1 MSKRDHF
8 FKLNLITNQVRN
20 VILLFTLLFVFTSKI
35 WATDNTPQPRPNRAV
50 VGRVIDKKTE
60 SPVEYATVAL
70 YQMPGKKLVTGV
82 VTNQK
87 GVFMLKGVKN
97 GSYQLEIKYIGYDKH
112 LSKQFH
118 VTDQN
123 NFIRIGQV
131 ILAPNAKLLNE
142 VEVVGNN
149 RNIEYKIDK
158 KVVNVSK
165 QLTATAG
172 TAVDVLENVP
182 SVTVDVNGDVSLRG
196 STSFTVLIDGKPTV
210 LDANDALKQI
220 PSASIQNIELITNP
234 SVKYD
239 PDGTSGIINI
249 ITKKN
254 KLTGISGMAS
264 LSGGTFD
271 NYNGNLLL
279 NWRKND
285 FNFTLG
291 GNFRNGNFPYDTENR
306 RETFSND
313 TTWVTSSYG
322 EGKRNYSMQSFNA
335 GVEWNFSDK
344 DMLSV
349 SGRFGQFNMNM
360 GSDLTYTE
368 LVKTSKETISE
379 KQYLSSENA
388 DRQRKFYSVNTTYTH
403 DFAKKGHQ
411 IEAQF
416 NAMQRDAMDDSG
428 SILTDMDGK
437 ITDGKNNSEDG
448 PSKRYVTKIDYT
460 LPLANDSKFEAGFQ
474 SRVQN
479 STDDTKLYNYDV
491 ASGDYV
497 IDNKFS
503 RVTDYQR
510 DIYSMYAQYN
520 TQIDKFGVQAGFR
533 EEYTDRVISSDTDN
547 STATVRRW
555 DWFPT
560 LHLSYNIT
568 DNDQLMTSYTKRIK
582 RTRGYY
588 LEPFITW
595 VDNFNV
601 RQGNPNLIP
610 ELIDSYE
617 VTYLK
622 DFGRNF
628 LSVDLYYRVTHNKVE
643 QIESV
648 YDENIIMRTPENIGQ
663 DYSFGTEITLGV
675 SPFKWWK
682 INLMGNLYDYR
693 VEGQL
698 NDQDFSRSSFNWT
711 GRFNNTFIINK
722 TTSFQINNTYQSGS
736 VTAQGSKEGYYSMNI
751 AARKSFFDRKL
762 NATIQMRNALNTINY
777 ESYSEA
783 PGLTTYNST
792 TYGWPMVNLTLSYTF
807 NNFKRSMKKRGE
819 GSSDM
824 DMEGF

>member
-1 MSKRDHF
+1 MKNAILF
-8 FKLNLITNQVRN
+8 FS
-20 VILLFTLLFVFTSKI
+20 LLFVTTTKV
-35 WATDNTPQPRPNRAV
+35 WASENTPQPRPTRGI

-60 SPVEYATVAL
+60 GPVEYATVAL
-70 YQMPGKKLVTGV
+70 YQTPERKLITGV

-87 GVFMLKGVKN
+87 GIFILKDIMN
-97 GSYQLEIKYIGYDKH
+97 GSYELEIKYIGYDKYV
-112 LSKQFH
+112 SKQFK

-123 NFIRIGQV
+123 KFIRIGQV
-131 ILAPNAKLLNE
+131 ILAPNSKLLNE
-142 VEVVGNN
+142 VEIVGNN
-149 RNIEYKIDK
+149 KDIEYQIDK
-158 KVVNVSK
+158 KIVNVSK

-249 ITKKN
+249 VTKKN
-254 KLTGISGMAS
+254 KLTGVSGMAS

-279 NWRKND
+279 NWRKNK

-291 GNFRNGNFPYDTENR
+291 GNFRNGNFPYDTESH

-313 TTWVTSSYG
+313 TTWMTSSYG
-322 EGKRNYSMQSFNA
+322 DGKRNFSMQSLNA
-335 GVEWNFSDK
+335 GVEWDFTDQ
-344 DMLSV
+344 DVISV

-360 GSDLTYTE
+360 GSDLKYSETI
-368 LVKTSKETISE
+368 KTSDKTVSE
-379 KQYLSSENA
+379 EQYLSSENA
-388 DRQRKFYSVNTTYTH
+388 DRERKFYSVNTTYTH

-416 NAMQRDAMDDSG
+416 NAMSRDADDNSG
-428 SILTDMDGK
+428 SQLTDLNGVMTNGK
-437 ITDGKNNSEDG
+437 INTESG
-448 PSKRYVTKIDYT
+448 PSRRYITKIDYT
-460 LPLANDSKFEAGFQ
+460 LPLPNKSKLEAGFQ

-479 STDDTKLYNYDV
+479 STDETKLYDYDV
-491 ASGDYV
+491 NTGSFVLDDKY
-497 IDNKFS
+497 S
-503 RVTDYQR
+503 RTTDYQR
-510 DIYSMYAQYN
+510 DIYSMYMQYN
-520 TQIDKFGVQAGFR
+520 TTIDKFGIQAGFR
-533 EEYTDRVISSDTDN
+533 EEYTDRIVNSDIAN
-547 STATVRRW
+547 SKTAVRRW

-568 DNDQLMTSYTKRIK
+568 DNDQLMTSYTKRIH
-582 RTRGYY
+582 RTRGHY

-601 RQGNPNLIP
+601 QQGNPNLIP

-622 DFGRNF
+622 DFGINF
-628 LSVDLYYRVTHNKVE
+628 LSVDLYYRITHNKVE
-643 QIESV
+643 QLESV
-648 YDENIIMRTPENIGQ
+648 YEENIIMRTPENVGK
-663 DYSFGTEITLGV
+663 DYSFGTEITLGI

-693 VEGQL
+693 VEGQM

-722 TTSFQINNTYQSGS
+722 TTSFQINNSYQSGS
-736 VTAQGSKEGYYSMNI
+736 VRAQGTTEGYYSMNI

-762 NATIQMRNALNTINY
+762 NATIQMRNALNTINR

-783 PGLTTYNST
+783 PGLKTYNST
-792 TYGWPMVNLTLSYTF
+792 TYGWPMLNLTLSYTF
-807 NNFKRSMKKRGE
+807 NNYKRSFKKRGD
-819 GSSDM
+819 SSDDM
-824 DMEGF
+824 EMEGF